1 MASHWKAIRA
11 GLSILTMRR
20 HNGRVTHRCLQRPRA
35 PARRPRDVVE
45 ESVMNPRHR
54 THRRPAWEADLLFLR
69 WLVAAVAAGGVL
81 AFGWGE
87 PPQAQ
92 HPAPVKAGAKR

>member
-1 MASHWKAIRA
+1 
-11 GLSILTMRR
+11 
-20 HNGRVTHRCLQRPRA
+20 V
-35 PARRPRDVVE
+35 RRPVGRATVVE

-54 THRRPAWEADLLFLR
+54 MHRRPAWEADLLFLR
-69 WLVAAVAAGGVL
+69 WLVAVVAAGGLL

-92 HPAPVKAGAKR
+92 HPAAPAKAGVKR